1 MRRWLVLAVLVGCG
15 DNAPPPVDTRVEV
28 VAMPAE
34 VTAKLDLLFVVDNE
48 VSTND
53 HQFALNRAFPALLAQ
68 ISIDGRPD
76 LHLGAITPDLGVS
89 TASGAQGVGIPGTL
103 GCWSAGDEGR
113 LKMFDVSIQDRYL
126 IDNAEA
132 TNHPRAL
139 VDDIGSIL
147 DLGSTGCGFQQ
158 HFSAARAAL
167 ANPYNAG
174 FRRADAALGIVV
186 LSDKDDCSALDPAI
200 FGPESDALG
209 PRSSFRCTRFGVV
222 CDEPDMTSVG
232 PRTNCRPN
240 ASSTEI
246 EDPVDFVDLFRAQ
259 ASDPRRVA
267 FGAIIATTDVA
278 IELQATGGTA
288 TVPALAHS
296 CKWLE
301 QNTIVDAQ
309 PAVRLAWLANQ
320 FGDRGSIGSIC
331 NADLTDAAT
340 TIGIGLRRAMGDPC
354 VEDDIALDHCTAA
367 DERDGVS
374 APIPPCGATSASCWE
389 LVTDPTTCPNAAHQK
404 LVVHRAAAAPA
415 GTYTLLRC

>member
-15 DNAPPPVDTRVEV
+15 DNAPPVDTRVEV

-34 VTAKLDLLFVVDNE
+34 ATAKLDLLFVVDNE
-48 VSTND
+48 VSTSD
-53 HQFALNRAFPALLAQ
+53 HQLALDHAFPALLAQ
-68 ISIDGRPD
+68 ISINGRPD
-76 LHLGAITPDLGVS
+76 LHLGATTPDLGVS
-89 TASGAQGVGIPGTL
+89 TASGAQGVGIPGTT

-139 VDDIGSIL
+139 ADDIGSIL
-147 DLGSTGCGFQQ
+147 DVGSTGCGFQQ

-186 LSDKDDCSALDPAI
+186 LADKDDCSALDPAI
-200 FGPESDALG
+200 FGPASDALG
-209 PRSSFRCTRFGVV
+209 PQSSFRCTRFGVA
-222 CDEPDMTSVG
+222 CDEPDMISVG

-240 ASSTEI
+240 TSSTAI
-246 EDPVDFVDLFRAQ
+246 EDPADFVDLFRAQ

-267 FGAIIATTDVA
+267 FGAIIATSDVA
-278 IELQATGGTA
+278 IELQASGGTS

-296 CKWLE
+296 CRWLE
-301 QNTIVDAQ
+301 QNTTVDAQ

-331 NADLTDAAT
+331 NQDLTPAAT

-354 VEDDIALDHCTAA
+354 VEDDIALDHCTAS

-374 APIPPCGATSASCWE
+374 ALIPPCGATSASCWE

-404 LVVHRAAAAPA
+404 LVVHRAATAPG